1 MDKLIPK
8 LKTEIIDILNLEN
21 VTPDD
26 INENTPLFESDLGLD
41 SIDLLELIVLMQKNY
56 NISITDPNQ
65 GEKILKS
72 VSSMAT
78 YIKQHQENKYSILIF
93 FA

>member
-78 YIKQHQENKYSILIF
+78 YIKQHQENNNLS
-93 FA
+93 